1 LQTFPTLILSLLQ
14 LSLLFF
20 LLSLYSFF
28 FSFFFNFKSL
38 LSRINFDIK
47 TSFLVVSIGERSI
60 LETQYNNQTLEFVES
75 SQWKKKK
82 KSNTPLLSPHPN
94 QESTILC
101 LPDMCLQIWMI
112 LCYKRIYIY
121 IYIYE
126 LVSAKKKQAARF
138 RGEKKIKKLIKLKK
152 Q

>member
-1 LQTFPTLILSLLQ
+1 LIKWVKFAKLQTFPTLILSLLQ

-75 SQWKKKK
+75 SQWKKKRSQTHPYCPHTLIK
-82 KSNTPLLSPHPN
+82 KVPFFV
-94 QESTILC
+94 C
-101 LPDMCLQIWMI
+101 
-112 LCYKRIYIY
+112 RICVSKSGWFYATKEYIY
-121 IYIYE
+121 IYIWTC
-126 LVSAKKKQAARF
+126 LSKKET
-138 RGEKKIKKLIKLKK
+138 GCPL
-152 Q
+152 